1 MDTGPRK
8 RYVPGTKSCRI
19 FSTRFLADSNKFG
32 YFEDE
37 TTAPESGPEG
47 AETSADLQS
56 YVTII
61 LNLKDSFSPQEGSVL
76 WALAGGDPGP
86 VSYTGGTAF
95 TINARCTNTL
105 AFLEDAGWDIAS
117 LNHPTPERPNPTFNA
132 WGFFPLSN
140 TKNKKAAAD
149 RTGSQQLF
157 TFQ

>member
-1 MDTGPRK
+1 MCIRDRLSGHWSAQTLRPRDE
-8 RYVPGTKSCRI
+8 VLQDLLNAL
-19 FSTRFLADSNKFG
+19 LADSNKFG

-117 LNHPTPERPNPTFNA
+117 LNQPY
-132 WGFFPLSN
+132 S
-140 TKNKKAAAD
+140 
-149 RTGSQQLF
+149 
-157 TFQ
+157 